1 MSWWSLRFTIE
12 GSVCLVKGL
21 GVTRLICMNQS
32 YWFIWWISQIDSYDT
47 DIRIGEAYRTS
58 IVFSRSS
65 HHVAHEWVMSRMIE
79 WCRTCMRHVIHRP
92 TNQTSRIQCSHGT
105 RSWVVS
111 HVSES
116 CHGSHCNTLQHTI
129 QHSATCYVI
138 HCNALHKSLPLTHCD
153 ALQHNATHYTIH
165 CSTICNTLQYTSEWS
180 SAHIR
185 VWDRTSRVYNENV
198 FYVAP
203 DTCIVFWS
211 KENTVS
217 SM

>member
-1 MSWWSLRFTIE
+1 MSH
-12 GSVCLVKGL
+12 
-21 GVTRLICMNQS
+21 MN
-32 YWFIWWISQIDSYDT
+32 
-47 DIRIGEAYRTS
+47 
-58 IVFSRSS
+58 
-65 HHVAHEWVMSRMIE
+65 
-79 WCRTCMRHVIHRP
+79 
-92 TNQTSRIQCSHGT
+92 
-105 RSWVVS
+105 
-111 HVSES
+111 ES
-116 CHGSHCNTLQHTI
+116 CHAWLSRVAHAWGMSYIGQPIRHLAYSVVMGRVRESCRMWASHATVHTATHCNTLQHTI

-180 SAHIR
+180 PAHIR